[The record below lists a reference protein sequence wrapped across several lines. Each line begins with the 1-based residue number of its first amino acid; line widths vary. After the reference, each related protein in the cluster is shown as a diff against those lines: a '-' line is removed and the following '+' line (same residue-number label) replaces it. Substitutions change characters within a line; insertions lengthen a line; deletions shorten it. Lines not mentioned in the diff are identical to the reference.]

1 MKTSSQKT
9 RRICEG
15 KKSSK
20 HMFVVLESRNR
31 TAMGIYYS
39 HVYYRIHGY
48 IMLMIIR
55 KSFPAVS

>member
-39 HVYYRIHGY
+39 HVPRIHGY